1 MANYKKF
8 TKSSMGHILEHFDR
22 TAEHP
27 TENIDQSRTH
37 LNYNL
42 APKEGKQID
51 ILNKRL
57 SEVKVQN
64 RKDVNVLCSWVVT
77 LPKSLPEDKEEEF
90 FRKSYGFL
98 EEKYGKDN
106 VVSAFVHK
114 DEVTPHIHFAF
125 IPVVKDQKNDR
136 MKVSAKECVTRID
149 LQTFHVELQDHLE
162 KELGCEVEIL
172 NEATREGNKNI
183 AELRRED
190 ATERLKEAN
199 EKADG
204 IIRTA
209 EARARAIEDTAQPIR
224 AEAEALQ
231 GMVKALE
238 GKPSMVG
245 IELKKPIM
253 GEAYY
258 KVEPK
263 RMEELLAK
271 EKAFGKVN
279 EVNEKLGA
287 DIEKFKATLTYKHFS
302 VAVSRYNELS
312 DDLAAERKK
321 NEKLKRE
328 LDKYVQK
335 YGVLVQEQPKE
346 EVNAKQRYRTRT
358 RSRETSMER

>member
-1 MANYKKF
+1 
-8 TKSSMGHILEHFDR
+8 MGHILQHFDR

-27 TENIDQSRTH
+27 TENIDKSRTH

-51 ILNKRL
+51 ILNQRL

-125 IPVVKDQKNDR
+125 IPVVKDQRNDR
-136 MKVSAKECVTRID
+136 MKVSAKECVTRTD
-149 LQTFHVELQDHLE
+149 LQTFHGELQDHLE
-162 KELGCEVEIL
+162 RELGCEVEIL
-172 NEATREGNKNI
+172 NEATREGNKAT

-190 ATERLKEAN
+190 ATERL
-199 EKADG
+199 EKAN
-204 IIRTA
+204 A
-209 EARARAIEDTAQPIR
+209 EAERIVTVAEMKARVIEDTAKPIK
-224 AEAEALQ
+224 AECEALQ
-231 GMVKALE
+231 GVIEALE
-238 GKPSMVG
+238 SKPSMVG
-245 IELKKPIM
+245 IEYKKPLV
-253 GEAYY
+253 GESYY

-263 RMEELLAK
+263 RMEQLLAK
-271 EKAFGKVN
+271 EKAFAKIN

-287 DIEKFKATLTYKHFS
+287 EIDELKNTLTYRQFRG
-302 VAVSRYNELS
+302 AVSRFNEMSDNLS
-312 DDLAAERKK
+312 AEQTKS
-321 NEKLKRE
+321 KRLQKE
-328 LDKYVQK
+328 LDRYVQK
-335 YGVLVQEQPKE
+335 YGVLEQERPKE
-346 EVNAKQRYRTRT
+346 EVQVKHRTRIRN
-358 RSRETSMER
+358 RSRESSMER